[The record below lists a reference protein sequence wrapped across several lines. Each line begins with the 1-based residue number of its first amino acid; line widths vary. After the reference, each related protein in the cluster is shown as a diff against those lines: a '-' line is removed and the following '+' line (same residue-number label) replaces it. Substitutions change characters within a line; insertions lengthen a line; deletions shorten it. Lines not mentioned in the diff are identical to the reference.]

1 MTVENNAAPAPAAPA
16 PVKPAAQYQ
25 ADVTKQLAEKL
36 SGQKVETPAP
46 APVPKAPDIKPE
58 QAPSPTIAASLQKI
72 AEQNKALREREERV
86 KAYEDIARVVD
97 PLKLSRAAASRDPLA
112 VLEAVGM
119 RYEDVVDRVLQNQP
133 KGAQPAKVEEKPEA
147 EGIVAELQKKLAKLE
162 AEQAAE
168 KVSKARSEL
177 VQKGLSFVS
186 AEKFPLAA
194 RLGEEAVN
202 EAVDVLLEFAEKT
215 GGKFP
220 ADTIQANM
228 ELALAHV
235 EERHAKEKQ
244 RLIEKYGLTSGS
256 VTPSV
261 KEVEAPVQPR
271 GEADGQTTLT
281 SSSLAAPASGGA
293 APKTDADYQ
302 AIAIAQLR
310 KLSGG

>member
-16 PVKPAAQYQ
+16 SVKPAAQYQ
-25 ADVTKQLAEKL
+25 ADVTKQLTEKF
-36 SGQKVETPAP
+36 SGQKTETPAP
-46 APVPKAPDIKPE
+46 AAKAPDIKPE

-72 AEQNKALREREERV
+72 AEQNKALREREDRV

-97 PLKLSRAAASRDPLA
+97 PLKLSRAAAARDPLA

-147 EGIVAELQKKLAKLE
+147 EGIVAELQKKLAVLE
-162 AEQAAE
+162 KERNDE
-168 KVSKARSEL
+168 KVGKARASL
-177 VQKGLSFVS
+177 IQQGLTFASP
-186 AEKFPLAA
+186 EKFPLVA
-194 RLGEEAVN
+194 RLGEEAVG
-202 EAVDVLLEFAEKT
+202 EAIDVLLEFAEKT

-228 ELALAHV
+228 ELAIAHV
-235 EERHAKEKQ
+235 EERHKKIA
-244 RLIEKYGLTSGS
+244 EKYGLTSGS

-261 KEVEAPVQPR
+261 KSAEAPVQPR

-293 APKTDADYQ
+293 APKSDADYQ

>member
-16 PVKPAAQYQ
+16 SVKPAAQYQ
-25 ADVTKQLAEKL
+25 ADVTKQLTEKF
-36 SGQKVETPAP
+36 SGQKTETPAP
-46 APVPKAPDIKPE
+46 AAKAPDIKPE
-58 QAPSPTIAASLQKI
+58 QGPSPTIAASLQKI
-72 AEQNKALREREERV
+72 AEQNKALREREDRV

-97 PLKLSRAAASRDPLA
+97 PLNLSRAAAARDPLA

-147 EGIVAELQKKLAKLE
+147 EGIVAELQKKVAMLQQE
-162 AEQAAE
+162 AAQE
-168 KVSKARSEL
+168 KVGKARASL
-177 VQKGLSFVS
+177 VQQGLTFASP
-186 AEKFPLAA
+186 EKFPLVA
-194 RLGEEAVN
+194 RLGEEAVG
-202 EAVDVLLEFAEKT
+202 EAIDVLLEFAEKT

-235 EERHAKEKQ
+235 EERHKKIA
-244 RLIEKYGLTSGS
+244 EKYGLTSGS

-261 KEVEAPVQPR
+261 KSAEAPVQPR

-293 APKTDADYQ
+293 APKSDADYQ

>member
-16 PVKPAAQYQ
+16 SVKPAAQYQ
-25 ADVTKQLAEKL
+25 ADVTKQLTEKF
-36 SGQKVETPAP
+36 SGQKAETPAP
-46 APVPKAPDIKPE
+46 AAKAPDIKPE

-72 AEQNKALREREERV
+72 AEQNKALREREDKV
-86 KAYEDIARVVD
+86 KSFEEISRFVD
-97 PLKLSRAAASRDPLA
+97 PVKLSRAATSRDPLA

-147 EGIVAELQKKLAKLE
+147 EGIVAELQKKVAMLQQE
-162 AEQAAE
+162 AAQE
-168 KVSKARSEL
+168 KVGKARASL
-177 VQKGLSFVS
+177 VQQGLTFASP
-186 AEKFPLAA
+186 EKFPLVA
-194 RLGEEAVN
+194 RLGEEAVG
-202 EAVDVLLEFAEKT
+202 EAIDVLLEFAEKT

-235 EERHAKEKQ
+235 EERHKKIA
-244 RLIEKYGLTSGS
+244 EKYGLTSGS

-261 KEVEAPVQPR
+261 KSAEAPVQPR

-302 AIAIAQLR
+302 AAAAAQLR
-310 KLSGG
+310 KLMGG

>member
-1 MTVENNAAPAPAAPA
+1 MTVETNAAPAPAAPA

-133 KGAQPAKVEEKPEA
+133 KGTQPAKVEEKPEA

-162 AEQAAE
+162 QERNE
-168 KVSKARSEL
+168 ERVGKARSEL

>member
-16 PVKPAAQYQ
+16 SVKPAAQYQ
-25 ADVTKQLAEKL
+25 ADVTKQLTEKF
-36 SGQKVETPAP
+36 SGQKAETPAP
-46 APVPKAPDIKPE
+46 AAKAPDIKPE

-72 AEQNKALREREERV
+72 AEQNKALREREDRV

-97 PLKLSRAAASRDPLA
+97 PLKLSRAAAARDPLA

-119 RYEDVVDRVLQNQP
+119 RYEDVVDRVLQDQP

-147 EGIVAELQKKLAKLE
+147 EGIVAELQKKLAVLE
-162 AEQAAE
+162 KERNDE
-168 KVSKARSEL
+168 KVGKARASL
-177 VQKGLSFVS
+177 IQQGLTFASP
-186 AEKFPLAA
+186 EKFPLVA
-194 RLGEEAVN
+194 RLGEEAVG
-202 EAVDVLLEFAEKT
+202 EAIDVLLEFAEKT

-235 EERHAKEKQ
+235 EERHKKIAE
-244 RLIEKYGLTSGS
+244 RYGLTSGS

-261 KEVEAPVQPR
+261 KSAEAPVQPR

-302 AIAIAQLR
+302 AAAAAQLR
-310 KLSGG
+310 KLMGG

>member
-16 PVKPAAQYQ
+16 SVKPAAQYQ
-25 ADVTKQLAEKL
+25 ADVTKQLTEKL
-36 SGQKVETPAP
+36 SGKTETPAP
-46 APVPKAPDIKPE
+46 AAKAPDIKPE

-72 AEQNKALREREERV
+72 AEQNKALREREDRV

-97 PLKLSRAAASRDPLA
+97 PLKLSRAAAARDPLA

-119 RYEDVVDRVLQNQP
+119 RYEDVVDRVLQDQP

-147 EGIVAELQKKLAKLE
+147 EGIVAELQKKLAVLE
-162 AEQAAE
+162 KERNDE
-168 KVSKARSEL
+168 KVGKARASL
-177 VQKGLSFVS
+177 IQQGLTF
-186 AEKFPLAA
+186 AAPEKFPLVA
-194 RLGEEAVN
+194 RLGEEAVG
-202 EAVDVLLEFAEKT
+202 EAIDVLLEFAEKT

-235 EERHAKEKQ
+235 EERHKKIAE
-244 RLIEKYGLTSGS
+244 RYGLTSGS

-261 KEVEAPVQPR
+261 KSAEAPVQPR

-302 AIAIAQLR
+302 AAAAAQLR
-310 KLSGG
+310 KLMGG

>member
-16 PVKPAAQYQ
+16 SVKPAAQYQ
-25 ADVTKQLAEKL
+25 ADVTKQLTEKF
-36 SGQKVETPAP
+36 SGQKAETPAP
-46 APVPKAPDIKPE
+46 AAKAPDIKPE

-72 AEQNKALREREERV
+72 AEQNKALREREDKV
-86 KAYEDIARVVD
+86 KSFEEISRFVD
-97 PLKLSRAAASRDPLA
+97 PVKLSRAATSRDPLA

-147 EGIVAELQKKLAKLE
+147 EGIVAELQKKVAMLQQE
-162 AEQAAE
+162 AAQE
-168 KVSKARSEL
+168 KVGKARASL
-177 VQKGLSFVS
+177 VQQGLTFASP
-186 AEKFPLAA
+186 EKFPLVA
-194 RLGEEAVN
+194 RLGEEAVG
-202 EAVDVLLEFAEKT
+202 EAIDVLLEFAEKT

-235 EERHAKEKQ
+235 EERHKKIA
-244 RLIEKYGLTSGS
+244 EKYGLTSGS

-261 KEVEAPVQPR
+261 KSAEAPVQPR

-293 APKTDADYQ
+293 APKSDADYQ

>member
-16 PVKPAAQYQ
+16 SVKPAAQYQ
-25 ADVTKQLAEKL
+25 ADVTKQLTEKF
-36 SGQKVETPAP
+36 SGQKTETPAP
-46 APVPKAPDIKPE
+46 TPAAKAPDSKPE

-72 AEQNKALREREERV
+72 AEQNKALREREDRV

-97 PLKLSRAAASRDPLA
+97 PLKLSRAAAARDPLA

-147 EGIVAELQKKLAKLE
+147 EGIVAELQKKVAMLQQE
-162 AEQAAE
+162 AAQE
-168 KVSKARSEL
+168 KVGKARASL
-177 VQKGLSFVS
+177 VQQGLTF
-186 AEKFPLAA
+186 AAPEKFPLVA
-194 RLGEEAVN
+194 RLGEEAVG
-202 EAVDVLLEFAEKT
+202 EAIDVLLEFAEKT

-235 EERHAKEKQ
+235 EERHKKIA
-244 RLIEKYGLTSGS
+244 EKYGLTSGS

-261 KEVEAPVQPR
+261 KSAEAPVQPR

-302 AIAIAQLR
+302 AAAAAQLR
-310 KLSGG
+310 KLMGG

>member
-16 PVKPAAQYQ
+16 SVKPAAQYQ
-25 ADVTKQLAEKL
+25 ADVTKQLTEKL
-36 SGQKVETPAP
+36 SGKTETPAP
-46 APVPKAPDIKPE
+46 AAKAPDIKPE

-72 AEQNKALREREERV
+72 AEQNKALREREDRV

-97 PLKLSRAAASRDPLA
+97 PLKLSRAAAARDPLA

-119 RYEDVVDRVLQNQP
+119 RYEDVVDRVLQDQP

-147 EGIVAELQKKLAKLE
+147 EGFVAELQKKLAVLE
-162 AEQAAE
+162 KERNDE
-168 KVSKARSEL
+168 KVGKARASL
-177 VQKGLSFVS
+177 IQQGLTF
-186 AEKFPLAA
+186 AAPEKFPLVA
-194 RLGEEAVN
+194 RLGEEAVG
-202 EAVDVLLEFAEKT
+202 EAIDVLLEFAEKT

-235 EERHAKEKQ
+235 EERHKKIAE
-244 RLIEKYGLTSGS
+244 RYGLTSGS

-261 KEVEAPVQPR
+261 KSAEAPVQPR

-302 AIAIAQLR
+302 AAAAAQLR
-310 KLSGG
+310 KLMGG

>member
-16 PVKPAAQYQ
+16 SVKPAAQYQ
-25 ADVTKQLAEKL
+25 ADVTKQLTEKF
-36 SGQKVETPAP
+36 SGQKTETPAP
-46 APVPKAPDIKPE
+46 AAKAPDIKPE

-72 AEQNKALREREERV
+72 AEQNKALREREDRV

-97 PLKLSRAAASRDPLA
+97 PLKLSRAAAARDPLA

-133 KGAQPAKVEEKPEA
+133 KGAPPAKVEEKPAE
-147 EGIVAELQKKLAKLE
+147 EGIVAELQKKLAVLE
-162 AEQAAE
+162 KERNDE
-168 KVSKARSEL
+168 KIGKARASL
-177 VQKGLSFVS
+177 VQQGLTFASP
-186 AEKFPLAA
+186 EKFPLVA
-194 RLGEEAVN
+194 RLGEEAVG
-202 EAVDVLLEFAEKT
+202 EAIDVLLEFAEKT

-228 ELALAHV
+228 ELAIAHV
-235 EERHAKEKQ
+235 EERHKKIA
-244 RLIEKYGLTSGS
+244 EKYGLTSGS

-261 KEVEAPVQPR
+261 KSAEAPVQPR

-293 APKTDADYQ
+293 APKSDADYQ

>member
-16 PVKPAAQYQ
+16 SVKPAAQYQ
-25 ADVTKQLAEKL
+25 ADVTKQLTEKF
-36 SGQKVETPAP
+36 SGKTETPAP
-46 APVPKAPDIKPE
+46 APTAKAPDIKPE

-72 AEQNKALREREERV
+72 AEQNKALREREDKV
-86 KAYEDIARVVD
+86 KSFEEISRFVD
-97 PLKLSRAAASRDPLA
+97 PVKLSRAATSRDPLA

-133 KGAQPAKVEEKPEA
+133 KGAQPAKVEERPEA
-147 EGIVAELQKKLAKLE
+147 EGIVAELQKKLAVLE
-162 AEQAAE
+162 KERNDE
-168 KVSKARSEL
+168 KIGKARASL
-177 VQKGLSFVS
+177 VQQGLTFASP
-186 AEKFPLAA
+186 EKFPLVA
-194 RLGEEAVN
+194 RLGEEAVG
-202 EAVDVLLEFAEKT
+202 EAIDVLLEFAEKT

-228 ELALAHV
+228 ELAIAHV
-235 EERHAKEKQ
+235 EERHKKIA
-244 RLIEKYGLTSGS
+244 EKYGLTSGS

-261 KEVEAPVQPR
+261 KSAEAPVQPR

-293 APKTDADYQ
+293 APKSDADYQ

>member
-46 APVPKAPDIKPE
+46 APAPKAPDIKPE

-119 RYEDVVDRVLQNQP
+119 RYEDVVDRVLQSQP
-133 KGAQPAKVEEKPEA
+133 KGAQPAKAEEKPEA
-147 EGIVAELQKKLAKLE
+147 EGIVAELQKKLVELQQEVAQEK
-162 AEQAAE
+162 AA
-168 KVSKARSEL
+168 KARQSIAERATAL
-177 VQKGLSFVS
+177 VKPEKYPFV
-186 AEKFPLAA
+186 AKF
-194 RLGEEAVN
+194 GQEAIN
-202 EAVDVLLEFAEKT
+202 EAIDVLNEFAMQT
-215 GGKFP
+215 GGKLP
-220 ADTIQANM
+220 TDTFEGNM

-235 EERHAKEKQ
+235 NERHKKIAE
-244 RLIEKYGLTSGS
+244 RYGLTSDS

>member
-16 PVKPAAQYQ
+16 SVKPAAQYQ
-25 ADVTKQLAEKL
+25 ADVTKQLTEKF
-36 SGQKVETPAP
+36 SGQKTETPAP
-46 APVPKAPDIKPE
+46 AAKAPDIKPE

-72 AEQNKALREREERV
+72 AEQNKALREREDRV

-97 PLKLSRAAASRDPLA
+97 PLKLSRAAAARDPLA

-147 EGIVAELQKKLAKLE
+147 EGIVAELQKKLAVLE
-162 AEQAAE
+162 KERNDE
-168 KVSKARSEL
+168 KIGKARASL
-177 VQKGLSFVS
+177 VQQGLTFASP
-186 AEKFPLAA
+186 EKFPLVA
-194 RLGEEAVN
+194 RLGEEAVG
-202 EAVDVLLEFAEKT
+202 EAIDVLLEFAEKT

-228 ELALAHV
+228 ELAIAHV
-235 EERHAKEKQ
+235 EERHKKIA
-244 RLIEKYGLTSGS
+244 EKYGLTSGS

-261 KEVEAPVQPR
+261 KSAEAPVQPR

-293 APKTDADYQ
+293 APKSDADYQ

>member
-16 PVKPAAQYQ
+16 SVKPAAQYQ
-25 ADVTKQLAEKL
+25 ADVTKQLTEKF
-36 SGQKVETPAP
+36 SGKTETPAP
-46 APVPKAPDIKPE
+46 APTAKAPDIKPE

-72 AEQNKALREREERV
+72 AEQNKALREREDRV

-97 PLKLSRAAASRDPLA
+97 PLKLSRAAAARDPLA

-133 KGAQPAKVEEKPEA
+133 KGAQPKAEEKPEA
-147 EGIVAELQKKLAKLE
+147 EGIVAELQKKVAMLQQE
-162 AEQAAE
+162 AAQE
-168 KVSKARSEL
+168 KVGKARASL
-177 VQKGLSFVS
+177 VQQGLTFASP
-186 AEKFPLAA
+186 EKFPLVA
-194 RLGEEAVN
+194 RLGEEAVG
-202 EAVDVLLEFAEKT
+202 EAIDVLLEFAEKT

-235 EERHAKEKQ
+235 EERHKKIAE
-244 RLIEKYGLTSGS
+244 RYGLTSGS

-261 KEVEAPVQPR
+261 KSAEAPVQPR

-302 AIAIAQLR
+302 AAAAAQLR
-310 KLSGG
+310 KLMGG

>member
-1 MTVENNAAPAPAAPA
+1 MTVETNAAPAPAAPA

-133 KGAQPAKVEEKPEA
+133 KGTQPAKVEEKPEA

-162 AEQAAE
+162 QERNE
-168 KVSKARSEL
+168 ERVGKARSEL

-235 EERHAKEKQ
+235 EERHKKIA
-244 RLIEKYGLTSGS
+244 EKYGLTSGS

>member
-16 PVKPAAQYQ
+16 SVKPAAQYQ
-25 ADVTKQLAEKL
+25 ADVTKQLTEKL
-36 SGQKVETPAP
+36 SGKTETPAP
-46 APVPKAPDIKPE
+46 APTAKAPDIKPE

-72 AEQNKALREREERV
+72 AEQNKALREREDRV

-97 PLKLSRAAASRDPLA
+97 PLKLSRAAAARDPLA

-147 EGIVAELQKKLAKLE
+147 EGIVAELQKKLAVLE
-162 AEQAAE
+162 KERNDE
-168 KVSKARSEL
+168 KVGKARASL
-177 VQKGLSFVS
+177 VQQGLTFASP
-186 AEKFPLAA
+186 EKFPLVA
-194 RLGEEAVN
+194 RLGEEAVG
-202 EAVDVLLEFAEKT
+202 EAIDVLLEFAEKT

-235 EERHAKEKQ
+235 EERHKKIAE
-244 RLIEKYGLTSGS
+244 RYGLTSGS

-261 KEVEAPVQPR
+261 KSAEAPVQPR

-302 AIAIAQLR
+302 AAAAAQLR
-310 KLSGG
+310 KLMGG

>member
-16 PVKPAAQYQ
+16 SVKPAAQYQ
-25 ADVTKQLAEKL
+25 ADVTKQLTEKL
-36 SGQKVETPAP
+36 SGKTETPSPAP
-46 APVPKAPDIKPE
+46 AAKAPDIKPE

-72 AEQNKALREREERV
+72 AEQNKALREREDKV
-86 KAYEDIARVVD
+86 KSFEEISRFVD
-97 PLKLSRAAASRDPLA
+97 PVKLSRAATSRDPLA

-147 EGIVAELQKKLAKLE
+147 EGIVAELQKKLAVLE
-162 AEQAAE
+162 KERNDE
-168 KVSKARSEL
+168 KIGKARASL
-177 VQKGLSFVS
+177 VQQGLTFASP
-186 AEKFPLAA
+186 EKFPLVA
-194 RLGEEAVN
+194 RLGEEAVG
-202 EAVDVLLEFAEKT
+202 EAIDVLLEFAEKT

-228 ELALAHV
+228 ELAIAHV
-235 EERHAKEKQ
+235 EERHKKIA
-244 RLIEKYGLTSGS
+244 EKYGLTSGS

-261 KEVEAPVQPR
+261 KSAEAPVQPR

-302 AIAIAQLR
+302 AAAAAQLR
-310 KLSGG
+310 KLMGG

>member
-1 MTVENNAAPAPAAPA
+1 MTVENNAAPASAAPA
-16 PVKPAAQYQ
+16 SVKPAAQYQ
-25 ADVTKQLAEKL
+25 ADVTKQLSEKI
-36 SGQKVETPAP
+36 SGKTETPAP
-46 APVPKAPDIKPE
+46 APAAKAPDIKPE

-72 AEQNKALREREERV
+72 AEQNKALREREDKV
-86 KAYEDIARVVD
+86 KSFEEISRFVD
-97 PLKLSRAAASRDPLA
+97 PVKLARAATSRDPLA

-147 EGIVAELQKKLAKLE
+147 EGIVAELQKKLAALE
-162 AEQAAE
+162 KERNDE
-168 KVSKARSEL
+168 KVGKARASL
-177 VQKGLSFVS
+177 IQQGLTF
-186 AEKFPLAA
+186 AAPEKFPLVA
-194 RLGEEAVN
+194 RLGEEAVG
-202 EAVDVLLEFAEKT
+202 EAIDVLLEFAEKT

-235 EERHAKEKQ
+235 EERHKKIAE
-244 RLIEKYGLTSGS
+244 RYGLTSGS

-261 KEVEAPVQPR
+261 KAAEAPVQPR

-302 AIAIAQLR
+302 AAAAAQLR
-310 KLSGG
+310 KLMGG

>member
-16 PVKPAAQYQ
+16 SVKPAAQYQ
-25 ADVTKQLAEKL
+25 ADVTKQLTEKF
-36 SGQKVETPAP
+36 SGQKTETPAP
-46 APVPKAPDIKPE
+46 TPAAKAPDSKPE

-72 AEQNKALREREERV
+72 AEQNKALREREDRV

-97 PLKLSRAAASRDPLA
+97 PLKLSRAAAARDPLA

-133 KGAQPAKVEEKPEA
+133 KGVQPAKVEEKPEA
-147 EGIVAELQKKLAKLE
+147 EGIVAELQKKVAMLQQE
-162 AEQAAE
+162 AAQE
-168 KVSKARSEL
+168 KVGKARASL
-177 VQKGLSFVS
+177 VQQGLTFASP
-186 AEKFPLAA
+186 EKFPLVA
-194 RLGEEAVN
+194 RLGEEAVG
-202 EAVDVLLEFAEKT
+202 EAIDVLLEFAEKT

-235 EERHAKEKQ
+235 EERHKKIA
-244 RLIEKYGLTSGS
+244 EKYGLTSGS

-261 KEVEAPVQPR
+261 KSAEAPVQPR

-302 AIAIAQLR
+302 AAAAAQLR
-310 KLSGG
+310 KLMGG

>member
-16 PVKPAAQYQ
+16 SVKPAAQYQ
-25 ADVTKQLAEKL
+25 ADVTKQLTEKF
-36 SGQKVETPAP
+36 SGQKTETPAP
-46 APVPKAPDIKPE
+46 AAKAPDIKPE

-72 AEQNKALREREERV
+72 AEQNKALREREDRV

-97 PLKLSRAAASRDPLA
+97 PLKLSRAAAARDPLA

-147 EGIVAELQKKLAKLE
+147 EGIVAELQKKVAMLQQE
-162 AEQAAE
+162 AAQE
-168 KVSKARSEL
+168 KVGKARASL
-177 VQKGLSFVS
+177 VQQGLTFASP
-186 AEKFPLAA
+186 EKFPLVA
-194 RLGEEAVN
+194 RLGEEAVG
-202 EAVDVLLEFAEKT
+202 EAIDVLLEFAEKT

-235 EERHAKEKQ
+235 EERHKKIA
-244 RLIEKYGLTSGS
+244 EKYGLTSGS

-261 KEVEAPVQPR
+261 KSAEAPVQPR

-293 APKTDADYQ
+293 APKSDADYQ

>member
-16 PVKPAAQYQ
+16 SVKPAAQYQ
-25 ADVTKQLAEKL
+25 ADVTKQLTEKF
-36 SGQKVETPAP
+36 SGQKTETPAP
-46 APVPKAPDIKPE
+46 AAKAPDIKPE

-72 AEQNKALREREERV
+72 AEQNKALREREDRV

-97 PLKLSRAAASRDPLA
+97 PLKLSRAAAARDPLA

-147 EGIVAELQKKLAKLE
+147 EGIVAELQKKVAMLQQE
-162 AEQAAE
+162 AAQE
-168 KVSKARSEL
+168 KVGKARASL
-177 VQKGLSFVS
+177 VQQGLTFASP
-186 AEKFPLAA
+186 EKFPLVA
-194 RLGEEAVN
+194 RLGEEAVG
-202 EAVDVLLEFAEKT
+202 EAIDVLLEFAEKT

-235 EERHAKEKQ
+235 EERHKKIA
-244 RLIEKYGLTSGS
+244 EKYGLTSGS

-261 KEVEAPVQPR
+261 KSAEAPVQPR

-302 AIAIAQLR
+302 AAAAAQLR
-310 KLSGG
+310 KLMGG

>member
-1 MTVENNAAPAPAAPA
+1 MPVENNAAPAPAAPA

-25 ADVTKQLAEKL
+25 ADVTKQLAEKI

-46 APVPKAPDIKPE
+46 AAKAPDIKPE

-119 RYEDVVDRVLQNQP
+119 RYEDVVDRVLQSQP
-133 KGAQPAKVEEKPEA
+133 KGTTPAKVEEKPAE
-147 EGIVAELQKKLAKLE
+147 EGIVAELKAKLE
-162 AEQAAE
+162 KMEAERAAE
-168 KVSKARSEL
+168 RVSQARSEIAKRSAAL
-177 VQKGLSFVS
+177 VTP
-186 AEKFPLAA
+186 EKFPLVA
-194 RLGEEAVN
+194 RLGQDAIN
-202 EAVDVLLEFAEKT
+202 EAVDVINEFAQQT
-215 GGKFP
+215 GGKLP
-220 ADTIQANM
+220 ADTFEGNM

-235 EERHAKEKQ
+235 EERHRKIAE
-244 RLIEKYGLTSGS
+244 RYGLTSGS
-256 VTPSV
+256 LTPSV
-261 KEVEAPVQPR
+261 KPVEAPVQPR

-302 AIAIAQLR
+302 AAAAAQLR
-310 KLSGG
+310 KLMGG

>member
-25 ADVTKQLAEKL
+25 ADVTKHLAEKI

-46 APVPKAPDIKPE
+46 AAKVPDIKPE

-133 KGAQPAKVEEKPEA
+133 KGAQPAKVEEEPEA

-162 AEQAAE
+162 QERNE
-168 KVSKARSEL
+168 ERVGKARSDL
-177 VQKGLSFVS
+177 VQKGLSFVN

-215 GGKFP
+215 GGRFP

-235 EERHAKEKQ
+235 EERHRKIAE
-244 RLIEKYGLTSGS
+244 RYGLTSGS
-256 VTPSV
+256 LTPSV
-261 KEVEAPVQPR
+261 KPVEAPVQPR

-302 AIAIAQLR
+302 AAAIAQLR

>member
-16 PVKPAAQYQ
+16 SVKPAAQYQ
-25 ADVTKQLAEKL
+25 ADVTKQLTEKL
-36 SGQKVETPAP
+36 SGKTETPAP
-46 APVPKAPDIKPE
+46 APVAKAPDIKPE

-72 AEQNKALREREERV
+72 AEQNKALREREDRV

-97 PLKLSRAAASRDPLA
+97 PLKLSRAAAARDPLA

-133 KGAQPAKVEEKPEA
+133 KGAQPKAEEKPAE
-147 EGIVAELQKKLAKLE
+147 EGIVAELQKKLAVLE
-162 AEQAAE
+162 KERNDE
-168 KVSKARSEL
+168 KIGKARASL
-177 VQKGLSFVS
+177 VQQGLTFASP
-186 AEKFPLAA
+186 EKFPLVA
-194 RLGEEAVN
+194 RLGEEAVG
-202 EAVDVLLEFAEKT
+202 EAIDVLLEFAEKT

-228 ELALAHV
+228 ELAIAHV
-235 EERHAKEKQ
+235 EERHKKIA
-244 RLIEKYGLTSGS
+244 EKYGLTSGS

-261 KEVEAPVQPR
+261 KSAEAPVQPR

-293 APKTDADYQ
+293 APKSDADYQ

>member
-16 PVKPAAQYQ
+16 SVKPAAQYQ
-25 ADVTKQLAEKL
+25 ADVTKQLTEKL
-36 SGQKVETPAP
+36 SGKTETPAP
-46 APVPKAPDIKPE
+46 AAKAPDIKPE

-72 AEQNKALREREERV
+72 AEQNKALREREDRV

-97 PLKLSRAAASRDPLA
+97 PLKLSRAAAARDPLA

-147 EGIVAELQKKLAKLE
+147 EGIVAELQKKLAVLE
-162 AEQAAE
+162 KERNDE
-168 KVSKARSEL
+168 KVGKARASL
-177 VQKGLSFVS
+177 IQQGLTFASP
-186 AEKFPLAA
+186 EKFPLVA
-194 RLGEEAVN
+194 RLGEEAVG
-202 EAVDVLLEFAEKT
+202 EAIDVLLEFAEKT

-235 EERHAKEKQ
+235 EERHKKIA
-244 RLIEKYGLTSGS
+244 EKYGLTSGS

-261 KEVEAPVQPR
+261 KSAEAPVQPR

-293 APKTDADYQ
+293 APKSDADYQ

>member
-1 MTVENNAAPAPAAPA
+1 MTVETNAAPAPAAPA

-46 APVPKAPDIKPE
+46 APAPKAPDIKPE

-97 PLKLSRAAASRDPLA
+97 PMKLSRAAAARDPLA

-147 EGIVAELQKKLAKLE
+147 DGIVAELQKKLAKME

-168 KVSKARSEL
+168 KASKARVEVTKKALTL
-177 VQKGLSFVS
+177 VSP
-186 AEKFPLAA
+186 EKFPLVS
-194 RLGEEAVN
+194 RLGEEAVG
-202 EAVDVLLEFAEKT
+202 EALDVLNEFYVKT
-215 GGKFP
+215 GGKYP
-220 ADTIQANM
+220 AETFEANM

-235 EERHAKEKQ
+235 EERHKKIA
-244 RLIEKYGLTSGS
+244 EKYGLTSGS

>member
-1 MTVENNAAPAPAAPA
+1 MTVETNAAPAPAAPA

-97 PLKLSRAAASRDPLA
+97 PLKLSRAAAARDPLA

-147 EGIVAELQKKLAKLE
+147 DGIVAELQKKLAKLE

-177 VQKGLSFVS
+177 VQKGLSFVNG
-186 AEKFPLAA
+186 EKFPLVA
-194 RLGEEAVN
+194 RLGEEAVS

-235 EERHAKEKQ
+235 EERHKKIA
-244 RLIEKYGLTSGS
+244 EKYGLTSGS

>member
-16 PVKPAAQYQ
+16 SVKPAAQYQ
-25 ADVTKQLAEKL
+25 ADVTKQLTEKF
-36 SGQKVETPAP
+36 SGQKTETPAP
-46 APVPKAPDIKPE
+46 AAKAPDIKPE

-72 AEQNKALREREERV
+72 AEQNKALREREDRV

-97 PLKLSRAAASRDPLA
+97 PLKLSRAAAARDPLA

-133 KGAQPAKVEEKPEA
+133 KGAPPAKVEEKPAE
-147 EGIVAELQKKLAKLE
+147 EGIVAELQKKLAVLE
-162 AEQAAE
+162 KERNDE
-168 KVSKARSEL
+168 KVGKARASL
-177 VQKGLSFVS
+177 VQQGLTFASP
-186 AEKFPLAA
+186 EKFPLVA
-194 RLGEEAVN
+194 RLGEEAVG
-202 EAVDVLLEFAEKT
+202 EAIDVLLEFAEKT

-235 EERHAKEKQ
+235 EERHKKIAE
-244 RLIEKYGLTSGS
+244 RYGLTSGS

-261 KEVEAPVQPR
+261 KSAEAPVQPR

-293 APKTDADYQ
+293 APKSDADYQ

>member
-16 PVKPAAQYQ
+16 SVKPAAQYQ
-25 ADVTKQLAEKL
+25 ADVTKQLTEKF
-36 SGQKVETPAP
+36 SGQKTETPAP
-46 APVPKAPDIKPE
+46 AAKAPDIKPE

-72 AEQNKALREREERV
+72 AEQNKALREREDRV

-97 PLKLSRAAASRDPLA
+97 PLKLSRAAAARDPLA

-147 EGIVAELQKKLAKLE
+147 EGIVAELQKKVAMLQQE
-162 AEQAAE
+162 AAQE
-168 KVSKARSEL
+168 KVGKARASL
-177 VQKGLSFVS
+177 VQQGLTFASP
-186 AEKFPLAA
+186 EKFPLVA
-194 RLGEEAVN
+194 RLGEEAVG
-202 EAVDVLLEFAEKT
+202 EAIDVLLEFAEKT

-235 EERHAKEKQ
+235 EERHKKIAE
-244 RLIEKYGLTSGS
+244 RYGLTSGS

-261 KEVEAPVQPR
+261 KSAEAPVQPR

-302 AIAIAQLR
+302 AAAAAQLR
-310 KLSGG
+310 KLMGG

>member
-16 PVKPAAQYQ
+16 SVKPAAQYQ
-25 ADVTKQLAEKL
+25 ADVTKQLTEKF
-36 SGQKVETPAP
+36 SGQKTETPAP
-46 APVPKAPDIKPE
+46 AAKAPDIKPE

-72 AEQNKALREREERV
+72 AEQNKALREREDRV

-97 PLKLSRAAASRDPLA
+97 PLKLSRAAAARDPLA

-147 EGIVAELQKKLAKLE
+147 EGIVAELQKKLAVLE
-162 AEQAAE
+162 KERNDE
-168 KVSKARSEL
+168 KVGKARASL
-177 VQKGLSFVS
+177 VQQGLTFASP
-186 AEKFPLAA
+186 EKFPLVA
-194 RLGEEAVN
+194 RLGEEAVG
-202 EAVDVLLEFAEKT
+202 EAIDVLLEFAEKT

-235 EERHAKEKQ
+235 EERHKKIAE
-244 RLIEKYGLTSGS
+244 RYGLTSGS

-261 KEVEAPVQPR
+261 KSAEAPVQPR

-302 AIAIAQLR
+302 AAAAAQLR
-310 KLSGG
+310 KLMGG

>member
-16 PVKPAAQYQ
+16 SVKPAAQYQ
-25 ADVTKQLAEKL
+25 ADVTKQLTEKF
-36 SGQKVETPAP
+36 SGKTETPAP
-46 APVPKAPDIKPE
+46 AAKAPDIKPE

-72 AEQNKALREREERV
+72 AEQNKALREREDRV

-97 PLKLSRAAASRDPLA
+97 PLKLSRAAAARDPLA

-147 EGIVAELQKKLAKLE
+147 EGIVAELQKKVAMLQQE
-162 AEQAAE
+162 AAQE
-168 KVSKARSEL
+168 KVGKARASL
-177 VQKGLSFVS
+177 VQQGLTFASP
-186 AEKFPLAA
+186 EKFPLVA
-194 RLGEEAVN
+194 RLGEEAVG
-202 EAVDVLLEFAEKT
+202 EAIDVLLEFAEKT

-235 EERHAKEKQ
+235 EERHKKIA
-244 RLIEKYGLTSGS
+244 EKYGLTSGS

-261 KEVEAPVQPR
+261 KSAEAPVQPR

-293 APKTDADYQ
+293 APKSDADYQ

>member
-16 PVKPAAQYQ
+16 SVKPAAQYQ
-25 ADVTKQLAEKL
+25 ADVTKQLTEKF
-36 SGQKVETPAP
+36 SGQKTETPAP
-46 APVPKAPDIKPE
+46 AAKAPDIKPE
-58 QAPSPTIAASLQKI
+58 QGPSPTIAASLQKI
-72 AEQNKALREREERV
+72 AEQNKALREREDRV

-97 PLKLSRAAASRDPLA
+97 PLKLSRAAAARDPLA

-147 EGIVAELQKKLAKLE
+147 EGIVAELQKKVAMLQQE
-162 AEQAAE
+162 AAQE
-168 KVSKARSEL
+168 KVGKARASL
-177 VQKGLSFVS
+177 VQQGLTFASP
-186 AEKFPLAA
+186 EKFPLVA
-194 RLGEEAVN
+194 RLGEEAVG
-202 EAVDVLLEFAEKT
+202 EAIDVLLEFAEKT

-235 EERHAKEKQ
+235 EERHKKIA
-244 RLIEKYGLTSGS
+244 EKYGLTSGS

-261 KEVEAPVQPR
+261 KSAEAPVQPR

-293 APKTDADYQ
+293 APKSDADYQ

>member
-16 PVKPAAQYQ
+16 SVKPAAQYQ
-25 ADVTKQLAEKL
+25 ADVTKQLTEKF
-36 SGQKVETPAP
+36 SGKTETPSPAP
-46 APVPKAPDIKPE
+46 AAKAPDIKPE

-72 AEQNKALREREERV
+72 AEQNKALREREDRV

-97 PLKLSRAAASRDPLA
+97 PLKLSRAAAARDPLA

-133 KGAQPAKVEEKPEA
+133 KGAPPAKVEEKPAE
-147 EGIVAELQKKLAKLE
+147 EGIVAELQKKLAVLE
-162 AEQAAE
+162 KERNDE
-168 KVSKARSEL
+168 KVGKARASL
-177 VQKGLSFVS
+177 VQQGLTFASP
-186 AEKFPLAA
+186 EKFPLVA
-194 RLGEEAVN
+194 RLGEEAVG
-202 EAVDVLLEFAEKT
+202 EAIDVLLDFAEKT

-235 EERHAKEKQ
+235 EERHKKIAE
-244 RLIEKYGLTSGS
+244 RYGLTSGS

-261 KEVEAPVQPR
+261 KSAEAPVQPR

-293 APKTDADYQ
+293 APKSDADYQ

>member
-16 PVKPAAQYQ
+16 SVKPAAQYQ
-25 ADVTKQLAEKL
+25 ADVTKQLTEKF
-36 SGQKVETPAP
+36 SGQKTETPAP
-46 APVPKAPDIKPE
+46 AAKAPDIKPE

-72 AEQNKALREREERV
+72 AEQNKALREREDRV

-97 PLKLSRAAASRDPLA
+97 PLKLSRAAAARDPLA

-133 KGAQPAKVEEKPEA
+133 KGAPPAKVEEKPAE
-147 EGIVAELQKKLAKLE
+147 EGIVAELQKKLAVLE
-162 AEQAAE
+162 KERNDE
-168 KVSKARSEL
+168 KVGKARASL
-177 VQKGLSFVS
+177 IQQGLTFASP
-186 AEKFPLAA
+186 EKFPLVA
-194 RLGEEAVN
+194 RLGEEAVG
-202 EAVDVLLEFAEKT
+202 EAIDVLLEFAEKT

-228 ELALAHV
+228 ELAIAHV
-235 EERHAKEKQ
+235 EERHKKIA
-244 RLIEKYGLTSGS
+244 EKYGLTSGS

-261 KEVEAPVQPR
+261 KSAEAPVQPR

-293 APKTDADYQ
+293 APKSDADYQ

>member
-16 PVKPAAQYQ
+16 SVKPAAQYQ
-25 ADVTKQLAEKL
+25 ADVTKQLTEKF
-36 SGQKVETPAP
+36 SGQKTETPAP
-46 APVPKAPDIKPE
+46 AAKAPDIKPE

-72 AEQNKALREREERV
+72 AEQNKALREREDRV

-97 PLKLSRAAASRDPLA
+97 PLKLSRAAAARDPLA

-147 EGIVAELQKKLAKLE
+147 EGIVAELQKKVAMLQQE
-162 AEQAAE
+162 AAQE
-168 KVSKARSEL
+168 KVGKARASL
-177 VQKGLSFVS
+177 VQQGLTFASP
-186 AEKFPLAA
+186 EKFPLVA
-194 RLGEEAVN
+194 RLGEEAVG
-202 EAVDVLLEFAEKT
+202 EAIDVLLEFAEKT

-235 EERHAKEKQ
+235 EERHVKEKQ

-261 KEVEAPVQPR
+261 KSAEAPVQPR

-302 AIAIAQLR
+302 AAAAAQLR
-310 KLSGG
+310 KLMGG